1 MDGEEDEPL
10 PPSDLGGVPWKEAV
24 RIHALL
30 KGKSEEEL
38 EALQGRAPGSDGD
51 EDDDEDG
58 DEDDDEDEDGSSEG
72 QEAPL
77 APALTRSGPGMPPQG
92 SRDALPTSMSPDSGT
107 QQATDSGD
115 SVPCAHSGQRPRGG
129 VPSRRAPLS
138 LQFPLT
144 EPTDQGD
151 WAFWKIPWPLSGRGC
166 EAPHVRPEPV
176 TERTAASKVPA
187 GRGPSGTMQLV

>member
-1 MDGEEDEPL
+1 MGRVAVPDSSSESEMDGEEDEPL

-129 VPSRRAPLS
+129 GPIQTGSSVPSVSVNGTDRPRGLGFLEDSLAPKR
-138 LQFPLT
+138 
-144 EPTDQGD
+144 QG
-151 WAFWKIPWPLSGRGC
+151 LRSTSR
-166 EAPHVRPEPV
+166 
-176 TERTAASKVPA
+176 PA
-187 GRGPSGTMQLV
+187 GTCH